1 MGKINDFFFKLFKKK
16 SLKKP
21 WLDYYS
27 REEQTIKFTKKSIYD
42 YMVDEVG
49 NDKDFIALNY
59 FENRISYNDF
69 FKSINKCARA
79 LREFGVKEKDVV
91 TICMPNMPEAIY
103 IFYACNKIGAVSDI
117 IHPLS
122 SPEQVKFY
130 LKESK
135 SRFLFLVD
143 FNYDKMKDI
152 IPETLVYKT
161 ILVSPK
167 ESMPIGLSIGY
178 SLTRGIKTKKPRL
191 IDSSYMDWKKF
202 MSYGNSNLREYHAKM
217 SSEDLALILHSGGTT
232 GTPKG
237 IMISNYSFN
246 AIAQQSAVNVIDVRP
261 KDKIVTVLP
270 IFHGFGLGI
279 CIHTPLC
286 LKVETILMPEYSANR
301 FYKIW
306 KNDKPHVI
314 LGVPTLWE
322 GMMSNKKFDDVD
334 MSQLKYIISGGDYLS
349 IQAETRINNFLHKH
363 GAKVNILKGY
373 GMTES
378 VAATAY
384 TFPGTNEPGCIGIPM
399 VGNNYKICNPETME
413 DLPFGEEGEICVNGP
428 TLMMG
433 YLNNKKETNQV
444 IKIHKDG
451 KKWLHTGDIGYIS
464 PNGIVYF
471 TSRLKRM
478 IVVSG
483 FNVYPS
489 MIEKV
494 ILKHKDVD
502 KVCVIGIPHPYKI
515 HVPKAFIV
523 LKNGVKSSSKLK
535 REIKELC
542 ENELAAYSIPKYI
555 EFRDD
560 LPKTLYNK
568 TDYKLLEDEEVQKY
582 EKEKEI
588 KHMGDINY
596 LNQY

>member
-1 MGKINDFFFKLFKKK
+1 MGKISNFFFKLFKKK
-16 SLKKP
+16 TKEKP

-27 REEQTIKFTKKSIYD
+27 REERSIVFTNKSIYH
-42 YMVDEVG
+42 YMKDEVG

-59 FENRISYNDF
+59 FDNRISYNDLF
-69 FKSINKCARA
+69 NSINLCARA
-79 LREFGVKEKDVV
+79 LREFGVKEGDIV

-103 IFYACNKIGAVSDI
+103 AFYAINKIGAVADI

-135 SRFLFLVD
+135 SRYLFLVD
-143 FNYDKMKDI
+143 FDYEKYKDI

-161 ILVSPK
+161 ILASPK
-167 ESMPIGLSIGY
+167 ESMPLALNIGY
-178 SLTRGIKTKKPRL
+178 TLTRSIKTKKPKF
-191 IDSSYMDWKKF
+191 IDTAYMSWKEFLKH
-202 MSYGNSNLREYHAKM
+202 GVSNIREFEADVK
-217 SSEDLALILHSGGTT
+217 STDLALILHSGGTT

-246 AIAQQSAVNVIDVRP
+246 AIAQQSGVNVIDVRP
-261 KDKIVTVLP
+261 KDKIVTILP

-279 CIHTPLC
+279 CVHTPLC
-286 LKVETILMPEYSANR
+286 LKVETILMPEYNANR

-306 KNDKPHVI
+306 KYNKPHVI

-322 GMMSNKKFDDVD
+322 GMMSNKKFSDVD
-334 MSQLKYIISGGDYLS
+334 MSQLKYIISGGDFLS

-378 VAATAY
+378 VAATCY
-384 TFPGTNEPGCIGIPM
+384 TFPGTNEPGSIGIPM
-399 VGNNYKICNPETME
+399 VGNNYKICDPETLKE
-413 DLPFGEEGEICVNGP
+413 LPLGTEGEICVNGP

-433 YLNNKKETNQV
+433 YLNNKEETKKV
-444 IKIHKDG
+444 IKKHKDG

-464 PNGIVYF
+464 PNGIVYY
-471 TSRLKRM
+471 TGRLKRM

-483 FNVYPS
+483 FNVYPNI
-489 MIEKV
+489 IEKT
-494 ILKHKDVD
+494 ISKHQSVD
-502 KVCVIGIPHPYKI
+502 KVCVIGIPHPYKM
-515 HVPKAFIV
+515 HVPKAFVV
-523 LKNGVKSSSKLK
+523 LRDGIHPSTKIKK
-535 REIKELC
+535 EIKELC
-542 ENELAAYSIPKYI
+542 KKELDTHSVPKEI
-555 EFRDD
+555 EFRND

-568 TDYKLLEDEEVQKY
+568 IDYKSLEN
-582 EKEKEI
+582 EKWK
-588 KHMGDINY
+588 KD
-596 LNQY
+596 

>member
-1 MGKINDFFFKLFKKK
+1 MGKISNLIFKLFKKK
-16 SLKKP
+16 SIDKP

-27 REEQTIKFTKKSIYD
+27 REERSIKFTKKSIYD
-42 YMVDEVG
+42 YMKDEVG
-49 NDKDFIALNY
+49 NDLDFIALNY

-69 FKSINKCARA
+69 FKHIDTCARA
-79 LREFGVKEKDVV
+79 LRELGVKEKDVV
-91 TICMPNMPEAIY
+91 TICLPNMPEAIY
-103 IFYACNKIGAVSDI
+103 IFYACNKIGAVADI

-122 SPEQVKFY
+122 SGEQVKFY
-130 LKESK
+130 LNESK
-135 SRFLFLVD
+135 SKCLFLVD
-143 FNYDKMKDI
+143 FNYDKLKDV
-152 IPETLVYKT
+152 IPKTLVKNT

-167 ESMPIGLSIGY
+167 ESMPLALSVGY
-178 SLTRGIKTKKPRL
+178 TITRDIKNKKPY
-191 IDSSYMDWKKF
+191 SSDPLYMNFKKF
-202 MSYGNSNLREYHAKM
+202 MKYGKTNLKDYHAKVNCK
-217 SSEDLALILHSGGTT
+217 DLALILHSGGTT

-246 AIAQQSAVNVIDVRP
+246 AIAQQGAVNVIDVRP
-261 KDKIVTVLP
+261 KDKIVTILP

-286 LKVETILMPEYSANR
+286 LKVETILMPEYDANR

-306 KNDKPHVI
+306 KKDKPNVI

-322 GMMSNKKFDDVD
+322 GMMSNKKFDNVD

-349 IQAETRINNFLHKH
+349 IQAETKINNFLHKH
-363 GAKVNILKGY
+363 GAKVNIAKGY

-384 TFPGTNEPGCIGIPM
+384 TFPGTNEPGSIGIPM
-399 VGNNYKICNPETME
+399 VGNNYKIFNPETNEEM
-413 DLPFGEEGEICVNGP
+413 PFGEEGEICVNGP

-433 YLNNKKETNQV
+433 YLNNKEETKNV

-451 KKWLHTGDIGYIS
+451 KRWLHTGDIGYIS
-464 PNGIVYF
+464 PNGVVYF

-489 MIEKV
+489 MIEKT
-494 ILKHKDVD
+494 ILKHDCVD
-502 KVCVIGIPHPYKI
+502 KVCVIGIPHPYKM

-523 LKNGVKSSSKLK
+523 LKKGVEPSIKIEK
-535 REIKELC
+535 EIKELC
-542 ENELAAYSIPKYI
+542 EKDLAVYSIPKYF
-555 EFRDD
+555 EFRES
-560 LPKTLYNK
+560 LPITLYNK
-568 TDYKLLEDEEVQKY
+568 INYKELEDEEKQKY
-582 EKEKEI
+582 EKRK
-588 KHMGDINY
+588 KTTNMGV
-596 LNQY
+596 

>member
-1 MGKINDFFFKLFKKK
+1 MGKITDLFYKLFKKK
-16 SLKKP
+16 DKDKP

-27 REEQTIKFTKKSIYD
+27 REERSIKFTDKSIYN
-42 YMVDEVG
+42 YMVSEVG
-49 NDKDFIALNY
+49 NDKDFFALNY
-59 FENRISYNDF
+59 FENRISYNDLF
-69 FKSINKCARA
+69 RNINVCARS
-79 LREFGVKEKDVV
+79 LREFGVKQGDIV

-103 IFYACNKIGAVSDI
+103 VFYACNKIGAVADI

-130 LKESK
+130 LNESK

-143 FNYDKMKDI
+143 FNYDKYKDI
-152 IPETLVYKT
+152 IKDTLVYKT

-167 ESMPIGLSIGY
+167 ESMPLGLTIGY
-178 SLTRGIKTKKPRL
+178 TITRSIKTKKPKS
-191 IDSSYMDWKKF
+191 DNTAYMSWRKF
-202 MSYGNSNLREYHAKM
+202 MSYGYSNVLEYQADVK
-217 SSEDLALILHSGGTT
+217 SKDLALILHSGGTT
-232 GTPKG
+232 GSPKG

-279 CIHTPLC
+279 CVHTPLC
-286 LKVETILMPEYSANR
+286 LKVETILMPEYDAKR

-306 KNDKPHVI
+306 KFDRPHVI

-322 GMMSNKKFDDVD
+322 GMMSNKKFDEVD

-349 IQAETRINNFLHKH
+349 VPAETRINNFLHKH

-399 VGNNYKICNPETME
+399 VGNSYKICDPETLE
-413 DLPFGEEGEICVNGP
+413 DLPFGEEGEICVSGP
-428 TLMMG
+428 TIMMG
-433 YLNNKKETNQV
+433 YLNNKKETDNV
-444 IKIHKDG
+444 IKKHKDG
-451 KKWLHTGDIGYIS
+451 TKWLHTGDLGYIS

-471 TSRLKRM
+471 TQRLKRM

-483 FNVYPS
+483 FNVYPV
-489 MIEKV
+489 MIEKTLSNHPAV
-494 ILKHKDVD
+494 KR
-502 KVCVIGIPHPYKI
+502 VCVIGVPHPYKV
-515 HVPKAFIV
+515 HVPKAFIE
-523 LKNGVKSSSKLK
+523 LKDGYKESLTLK
-535 REIKELC
+535 RELKDLCKKELDV
-542 ENELAAYSIPKYI
+542 YSIPK
-555 EFRDD
+555 EFEFVDK
-560 LPKTLYNK
+560 LPLTLYNK
-568 TDYKLLEDEEVQKY
+568 IDYKKLEKDELSKV
-582 EKEKEI
+582 EK
-588 KHMGDINY
+588 
-596 LNQY
+596 